1 MTKIVSYF
9 LLILMTASSLYAEQP
24 TLIIAPPEER
34 PWVSLRKGHLI
45 TYEAVLNV
53 IHDLEDEEWLETCSE
68 EELKEAIQFIV
79 LLARLGAIPGET
91 DVEQLEKDTQELLNF
106 DDDDEEE

>member
-1 MTKIVSYF
+1 
-9 LLILMTASSLYAEQP
+9 
-24 TLIIAPPEER
+24 
-34 PWVSLRKGHLI
+34 
-45 TYEAVLNV
+45 
-53 IHDLEDEEWLETCSE
+53 
-68 EELKEAIQFIV
+68 